1 MAVPLAVPADRFAR
15 TSLRILQI
23 LLGGYRPRDFAVRLW
38 DGTTWGSGQG
48 QPARFTL
55 VLRRPGALRRMFLP
69 PTEVSLGDAYIQGDF
84 DVEGDFESAFSLGD
98 YITGMRMGSA
108 DWVRC
113 ASKLIALPSDDRPPS
128 GKHGVRLRG
137 PRHSLARDREAV
149 RFHYELPNDFFS
161 LWLDPRMAYS
171 TAYFSDP
178 GEDLDAAQERKLEYI
193 CRKLRL
199 RPGERL
205 LDIGC
210 GWGGLVLH
218 AAKTRGAKALG
229 ITLSR
234 PQAELARQ
242 RIREEGLEDR
252 CRVEILDYRE
262 VEDPSG
268 YDKIASIG
276 MFEHVGESRLEE
288 YFDRVWRLLR
298 PRGVFLNHGIA
309 SSGAAG
315 STPSGPS
322 FIDRYIFP
330 DGDLIPIGTTLRV
343 AERCGFEVRD
353 VESLREHYVLTLRH
367 WVRRLEANHGRALQ
381 IVGEETF
388 RTWRLYLWGS
398 AYWFRIGR
406 NNVYQAL
413 LVKPD
418 GGRSGMPLTRTDWYS

>member
-15 TSLRILQI
+15 TTLRLLPI
-23 LLGGYRPRDFAVRLW
+23 LLSGYRPRDFAVRLW
-38 DGTTWGSGQG
+38 DGTIWGPEEG

-55 VLRRPGALRRMFLP
+55 VLRRPGALRRMFLR
-69 PTEVSLGDAYIQGDF
+69 PTEVSLGDAYIHGDF
-84 DVEGDFESAFSLGD
+84 DVEGDFESAFALGD
-98 YITGMRMGSA
+98 HIAGMRMGSA
-108 DWVRC
+108 DRVRC
-113 ASKLIALPSDDRPPS
+113 VSKLITLPSDDCPPC
-128 GKHGVRLRG
+128 GKHAVRLRG
-137 PRHSLARDREAV
+137 TRHSLARDREAV
-149 RFHYELPNDFFS
+149 RSHYELPYDFFS
-161 LWLDPRMAYS
+161 LWLDRRMVYS
-171 TAYFSDP
+171 TAYFSEP

-218 AAKTRGAKALG
+218 AAKTRDVKAVG

-234 PQAELARQ
+234 SQAKLAGQ
-242 RIREEGLEDR
+242 RIREERLTDR

-288 YFDRVWRLLR
+288 YFDRAWRLLR
-298 PRGVFLNHGIA
+298 PGGVFLNHGIA
-309 SSGAAG
+309 FGTAG
-315 STPSGPS
+315 PSHHGPS
-322 FIDRYIFP
+322 FIDQYVFP
-330 DGDLIPIGTTLRV
+330 DGDLVPISTTLRV
-343 AERCGFEVRD
+343 AEGCGFEARD

-367 WVRRLEANHGRALQ
+367 WVRRLEANYVRARQ
-381 IVGEETF
+381 IVDEVTF
-388 RTWRLYLWGS
+388 RIWRLYLWGS
-398 AYWFRIGR
+398 AYWFRVGR

-418 GGRSGMPLTRTDWYS
+418 GGTSGMPLTRTDWYS

>member
-15 TSLRILQI
+15 TSLRLLPI

-38 DGTTWGSGQG
+38 DGTIWGPGEG

-55 VLRRPGALRRMFLP
+55 VLRRPGAFRRMFLP
-69 PTEVSLGDAYIQGDF
+69 PTELSLGDAYIHGDY
-84 DVEGDFESAFSLGD
+84 DIEGDFESAFSLGD

-108 DWVRC
+108 DWIRC
-113 ASKLIALPSDDRPPS
+113 APKLIALPSDDRPPS
-128 GKHGVRLRG
+128 GRRAVRLTG
-137 PRHSLARDREAV
+137 PRHSRARDREAV
-149 RFHYELPNDFFS
+149 RFHYELSNDFFS
-161 LWLDPRMAYS
+161 LWLDSRMVYS

-178 GEDLDAAQERKLEYI
+178 GEDLDTAQERKLEYI

-210 GWGGLVLH
+210 GWGGLVIY
-218 AAKTRGAKALG
+218 AAKTRDVKAVG

-234 PQAELARQ
+234 PQAELAGQ

-252 CRVEILDYRE
+252 CRVEVIDYRE

-288 YFDRVWRLLR
+288 YFGRAWRLLR
-298 PRGVFLNHGIA
+298 PGGVFLNHGIT
-309 SSGAAG
+309 SGAGG
-315 STPSGPS
+315 STRRGPS
-322 FIDRYIFP
+322 FIDRYVFP
-330 DGDLIPIGTTLRV
+330 DSDLVPIATTLRV

-353 VESLREHYVLTLRH
+353 VESLREHYILTLRH
-367 WVRRLEANHGRALQ
+367 WVRRLEDNYGRVRQ
-381 IVGEETF
+381 TVDEVMF